1 MKTLQQGL
9 MVLLLMALIG
19 CSQKPE
25 ANFSWT
31 PQKPK
36 AGEEVNF
43 INTTSNGK
51 TYRWNL
57 GNMKISS
64 EENPKNIYDKEGEY
78 IIDLTANNGLKSDTK
93 TLTITVVP

>member
-1 MKTLQQGL
+1 MPFLVL
-9 MVLLLMALIG
+9 MSCA
-19 CSQKPE
+19 QKPE

-43 INTTSNGK
+43 INTTNNGK
-51 TYRWNL
+51 TYSWNL

-64 EENPKNIYDKEGEY
+64 EENPKNIYEKEGEY
-78 IIDLTANNGLKSDTK
+78 IVDLTAHNGLKSDTK

>member
-1 MKTLQQGL
+1 MKKLAGL
-9 MVLLLMALIG
+9 LCICILLVSCG
-19 CSQKPE
+19 KKPE

-51 TYRWNL
+51 TYSWNL

-78 IIDLTANNGLKSDTK
+78 IVDLTAHNGLKSDTK